1 MDERAFASR
10 AEWEGWLE
18 AEHADCDGIW
28 VRFPKK
34 GTGLPT
40 VDLVEAIEV
49 TLCFGWIDGQR
60 KGLDDTHYLQKF
72 TPRRAR
78 SKWSQINVG
87 RCGELIEAGR
97 MRPAGQAQIDAA
109 KADGRW
115 DAAYAPASKIEVPPD
130 LVEAMDAAGVT
141 DVFAGLKSQDRYS
154 ILFQLHD
161 AKRPETRAR
170 RIVKFI
176 EQLRSQRPAGA

>member
-1 MDERAFASR
+1 MDDRAFASR
-10 AEWEGWLE
+10 EEWETWLE
-18 AEHADCDGIW
+18 ANHTSADGVWIL
-28 VRFPKK
+28 FPKK

-49 TLCFGWIDGQR
+49 ALCFGWIDGQR
-60 KGLDDTHYLQKF
+60 KGLDETHYRQKF

-87 RCGELIEAGR
+87 RCERLIADGR
-97 MRPAGQAQIDAA
+97 MQPAGHAQVDAA

-115 DAAYAPASKIEVPPD
+115 DAAYAPASTIEVPED
-130 LVEAMDAAGVT
+130 LRAALEAAGVSEA
-141 DVFAGLKSQDRYS
+141 FAALKSQDRYS
-154 ILFQLHD
+154 ILFNVHD

-170 RIVKFI
+170 RIAKVI
-176 EQLRSQRPAGA
+176 EQLR

>member
-1 MDERAFASR
+1 MDDRAFASR
-10 AEWEGWLE
+10 EEWETWLE
-18 AEHADCDGIW
+18 ANHTSADGVWIL
-28 VRFPKK
+28 FPKK

-49 TLCFGWIDGQR
+49 ALCFGWIDGQR
-60 KGLDDTHYLQKF
+60 KGLDETHYRQKF

-87 RCGELIEAGR
+87 RCERLIADGR
-97 MRPAGQAQIDAA
+97 MQPAGHAQVDAA

-115 DAAYAPASKIEVPPD
+115 DAAYAPASTIEVPED
-130 LVEAMDAAGVT
+130 LRAALEAAGVSEA
-141 DVFAGLKSQDRYS
+141 FAALKSQDRYS
-154 ILFQLHD
+154 ILFNVHD

-170 RIVKFI
+170 RIAKFT
-176 EQLRSQRPAGA
+176 EQLRNPSP

>member
-10 AEWEGWLE
+10 EEWEGWLE
-18 AEHADCDGIW
+18 AEHSGCDGVW

-49 TLCFGWIDGQR
+49 ALCFGWIDGQR

-87 RCGELIEAGR
+87 RIGELHAAGR
-97 MRPAGQAQIDAA
+97 IRPAGQAQVDSA

-115 DAAYAPASKIEVPPD
+115 DAAYAPPSKIEVPPD
-130 LVEAMDAAGVT
+130 LVEALAAAGAT
-141 DVFAGLKSQDRYS
+141 EAFAALKSQERYS
-154 ILFQLHD
+154 ILFNVHD

-170 RIVKFI
+170 RIAKAVGG
-176 EQLRSQRPAGA
+176 LT

>member
-1 MDERAFASR
+1 MEERGFVSR
-10 AEWEGWLE
+10 DQWEGWLE
-18 AEHADCDGIW
+18 ANHTGVDGVW

-49 TLCFGWIDGQR
+49 ALCFGWIDGQR

-87 RCGELIEAGR
+87 RVAELTQAGR
-97 MRPAGQAQIDAA
+97 MRSAGQAEVDAA

-115 DAAYAPASKIEVPPD
+115 DAAYAPASKIEVPED
-130 LVEAMDAAGVT
+130 LLAALRAAGCEDAFT
-141 DVFAGLKSQDRYS
+141 ALKSQDRYS
-154 ILFQLHD
+154 ILFGLHD

-170 RIVKFI
+170 RIAKAV
-176 EQLRSQRPAGA
+176 EQLS

>member
-1 MDERAFASR
+1 MDERGFASR
-10 AEWEGWLE
+10 EEWEGWLE
-18 AEHADCDGIW
+18 ANHAASDGLW
-28 VRFPKK
+28 LKFPKK

-40 VDLVEAIEV
+40 VDFVEAIEV
-49 TLCFGWIDGQR
+49 ALCFGWIDGQR
-60 KGLDDTHYLQKF
+60 KGLDETHYLQKF

-87 RCGELIEAGR
+87 RCTELIAAGR
-97 MRPAGQAQIDAA
+97 MRPAGQAQVDAA

-115 DAAYAPASKIEVPPD
+115 DAAYAPPSTIEVPDD
-130 LVEAMDAAGVT
+130 LVAALEAAGAAEA
-141 DVFAGLKSQDRYS
+141 FAALKSQDRYS

-170 RIVKFI
+170 RIAKFT
-176 EQLRSQRPAGA
+176 EQLRSQPRADP